1 MQIKEKNNVVVD
13 DDSYHL
19 GDFFLDYM
27 NQPTEDHIWQI
38 DAGTGEIES
47 KLSVKS
53 RSIRLAKCLRNA
65 GLGPGDVIV
74 VSGWNHL
81 DVHIPFYAAFMNGHP
96 LAGVDPLYEFE
107 EVKQLF
113 DTIKPKLAFCEVE
126 RLKDFDRAAKEVG
139 LSMKLVTFHGD
150 DDYSYDQFIK
160 DYDDQTPEEEFK
172 AATFDTNKIYAWLI
186 STSGTTG
193 RPKVAAFKHQD
204 CLKILRLNKVLW
216 EKTPKPGLTLSSV
229 HWISSYLVSLS
240 SITANHIKLQT
251 SSPITLD
258 HAIDIINK
266 YKSRMREDANVWN
279 MFGQTECI
287 GPVFLPAPHGPVG
300 NVGKDL
306 ELVTTQIVDPDTGL
320 VISEPNKTGELWTKG
335 PRFAEYYNN
344 PEATAQAFS
353 ADGWYKTGD
362 LFYKDENGYHFFVD
376 RMSGYFRYQNIYVMP
391 MEIERLLRGHPGVLD
406 VCVLGVPDPV
416 DGKRAAAVIMR
427 APGSEVSEQEIKG
440 LVADKLAYYKHL
452 HGGVIF
458 VNEFPKTVTGKIAR
472 AKVKDM
478 VLNMLKIGEKTPVT
492 NTGNVKKLINNFQQ
506 ISVPVDSRHVPA
518 RAQLHASK

>member
-216 EKTPKPGLTLSSV
+216 EN
-229 HWISSYLVSLS
+229 

-266 YKSRMREDANVWN
+266 YK
-279 MFGQTECI
+279 
-287 GPVFLPAPHGPVG
+287 
-300 NVGKDL
+300 
-306 ELVTTQIVDPDTGL
+306 IVDPDTGL

-335 PRFAEYYNN
+335 PRFAIDA
-344 PEATAQAFS
+344 ATGETESKLSVKSRSIRLARCLRNAGLQP
-353 ADGWYKTGD
+353 GD
-362 LFYKDENGYHFFVD
+362 VLMV
-376 RMSGYFRYQNIYVMP
+376 SGRN
-391 MEIERLLRGHPGVLD
+391 HLD
-406 VCVLGVPDPV
+406 VHIPFYAGFMNGLPLAESILC
-416 DGKRAAAVIMR
+416 INM
-427 APGSEVSEQEIKG
+427 VS
-440 LVADKLAYYKHL
+440 
-452 HGGVIF
+452 F
-458 VNEFPKTVTGKIAR
+458 SF
-472 AKVKDM
+472 
-478 VLNMLKIGEKTPVT
+478 
-492 NTGNVKKLINNFQQ
+492 
-506 ISVPVDSRHVPA
+506 
-518 RAQLHASK
+518 